1 MTTFKNFFFLSILAL
16 VAVVFT
22 AQNTQAQSS
31 AGSPALVF
39 SADDEADYNV
49 ARIPSRLEDG
59 RHVIAT
65 HKKTRTQI
73 IAVIKSG
80 KLAQI
85 GVLPAGGSFKALS
98 PAASPCNNVIC
109 GTWQIKKCF
118 TTPWGSCICVC
129 GAWIT
134 AAGGAGN

>member
-1 MTTFKNFFFLSILAL
+1 MTTFKNFFFLTILAL

-22 AQNTQAQSS
+22 ANNSQAQTSVQYPYY
-31 AGSPALVF
+31 AF
-39 SADDEADYNV
+39 NADDEADYDV
-49 ARIPSRLEDG
+49 ATVPSRLEDG
-59 RHVIAT
+59 RQVIAT

-80 KLAQI
+80 KIAQI
-85 GVLPAGGSFKALS
+85 GVQPAGGRFKALS

-109 GTWQIKKCF
+109 ATFQIKKCF
-118 TTPWGSCICVC
+118 TTPWGTCICVC